1 MVDLGS
7 IHIPKVIYTGVSDLK
22 NVHPDISENWSNL
35 RRLNPTWSH
44 CPFDDTMQEDFIR
57 SYYGKA
63 VLKTY
68 LSIDPLYGAARSD
81 LFRYLL
87 IFEKGGGWLDSKST
101 CKFTL
106 DSVLKT
112 EDKYLLSHWKNQET
126 GFVTKGIWRDI
137 ILPCPEFQNWFIFS
151 SPGHIFLERTIENA
165 LKKLRNYHPL
175 ISGVG
180 RQAVV
185 TTTGPILYTST
196 IYPLLESF
204 EYRRFSSY
212 ENGFRYS
219 IFRGWTGH
227 NGPQKS
233 TYINRTNSLIRNSL
247 INRVEAQLVR
257 IIFL

>member
-1 MVDLGS
+1 M
-7 IHIPKVIYTGVSDLK
+7 YTGVSDLK
-22 NVHPDISENWSNL
+22 NLHPEISENWLNL
-35 RRLNPTWSH
+35 KRLNPTWSH
-44 CPFDDTMQEDFIR
+44 FSFDDTMQEDFIR
-57 SYYGKA
+57 TFYGKG

-101 CKFTL
+101 CKFPL
-106 DSVLKT
+106 DTILKT
-112 EDKYLLSHWKNQET
+112 GDQYLLSHWKDQET

-137 ILPCPEFQNWFIFS
+137 TLPCPEFQNWFIFS
-151 SPGHIFLERTIENA
+151 APRHIFLEKTIENV

-185 TTTGPILYTST
+185 TTTGPILYTQT
-196 IYPLLESF
+196 IFPLLQ
-204 EYRRFSSY
+204 SY
-212 ENGFRYS
+212 ENTIFSSFEHGFRYS
-219 IFRGWTGH
+219 IFPGWTGH

-233 TYINRTNSLIRNSL
+233 YYINRTNSLTRNSL
-247 INRVEAQLVR
+247 IKRVEAQLVR
-257 IIFL
+257 IISA